1 MKSVAVLC
9 VVLFLGSTGGA
20 RAADSCDRACLEG
33 MVNQYL
39 KAVVAHDASS
49 LPLAKNVKYTENGQQ
64 LPMTQGLWATATG
77 DATYRLYAADP
88 MAGEVGFLGVMKENN
103 QPIFIALRL
112 KVADGKISEAEAVI
126 ARNGERLFNP
136 EGMTTPKPTLL
147 ETLKPSERSSRDEMI
162 RIANS
167 YFRGLDEENSGAN
180 VPFDKDCQRIENG
193 VMTANSTDPNATPMR
208 QMGCKAQFDTGFS
221 VIVTDIRDRRFPVID
236 EERGLVLSFVF
247 FDHSGKITEA
257 KLKDGTEMKISAPY
271 NRPFTWEI
279 AELFKIKNGKIRQI
293 EAVLVASPYR
303 MKSGW

>member
-1 MKSVAVLC
+1 VALV
-9 VVLFLGSTGGA
+9 LGS
-20 RAADSCDRACLEG
+20 AAFAHAAETCDRACLEG
-33 MVNQYL
+33 MVNQFL
-39 KAVVAHDASS
+39 KAVVAHDASE
-49 LPLAKNVKYTENGQQ
+49 LPLAQNVKYTENGQQ

-77 DATYRLYAADP
+77 DATYRLYAADT
-88 MAGEVGFLGVMKENN
+88 MAGEVGFLGVMKENDH
-103 QPIFIALRL
+103 PIFLALRL
-112 KVADGKISEAEAVI
+112 KIADGKISEAEAVI
-126 ARNGERLFNP
+126 ARKGERLFNP
-136 EGMTTPKPTLL
+136 EGMTAPKPSLL

-167 YFRGLDEENSGAN
+167 YFRGLDEENSGTN

-193 VMTANSTDPNATPMR
+193 VMTANSSDPDATPMR
-208 QMGCKAQFDTGFS
+208 KMGCKAQFDTGFS

-236 EERGLVLSFVF
+236 EARGLVLSFVF
-247 FDHSGKITEA
+247 FDHAGKIAEA

-279 AELFKIKNGKIRQI
+279 AELFKIKDGKIRRV